1 MFGVFTQFLPI
12 YLLVLFSTQC
22 GKSSRFLNFMK
33 KNYTLFVYLPKYS
46 LVPNVM
52 YEKEKFLISL
62 LERRARHCTS
72 AFRLQNSTFNYVE
85 KLIMR

>member
-22 GKSSRFLNFMK
+22 GKSSRFFNFMK

-62 LERRARHCTS
+62 LGSAEEEELGIARVL
-72 AFRLQNSTFNYVE
+72 FRYKILL
-85 KLIMR
+85 LIT